1 MHMDLKPLS
10 ISELTKRIKSLI
22 EDEFPEI
29 WITGEISNFHHHSSG
44 HMYFTLKDHRA
55 EIKCTFFRG
64 YNQYVRFKPKEGM
77 QVIASGAISVYE
89 KRGQYQLSVR
99 QLEPAGIGTLY
110 LAFEALKKELQE
122 EGLFDQ
128 VYKKSLPTFPKKIG
142 IVTSGTGAALKDMI
156 QVLGRRAPHISIIVR
171 PTKVQGV
178 GAAEDIV
185 RGIKAFQSRHDIDVL
200 IIGRGGGS
208 LEDLWA
214 FNEEIVARAI
224 YESSIPIISAVGH
237 EVDITISD
245 LVSDLRAPTPSA
257 AAELASMT
265 TQDIMG
271 LGEEYLKAI
280 KQMVVQ
286 KILQRWQECD
296 SLENRLKM
304 QDPSRR
310 IHRNRDKLDRIFH
323 QLDYAIQTKKMSLII
338 GVESIEKHL
347 ISLNP
352 TSVLHRGFS
361 IATRKDGQIVRSNT
375 DLESGDSFNIQ
386 TGDGR
391 FEAEKKQNI
400 DRLG

>member
-1 MHMDLKPLS
+1 MDLKPLS

-22 EDEFPEI
+22 EGEFSET

-64 YNQYVRFKPKEGM
+64 YNQYVRFKPEEGM

-99 QLEPAGIGTLY
+99 QLEPAGVGTLY
-110 LAFEALKKELQE
+110 LAFEALKKELQA

-128 VYKKSLPTFPKKIG
+128 VHKKPLPKLPKKVG

-156 QVLGRRAPHISIIVR
+156 QVFGRRAPHISIVVR

-178 GAAEDIV
+178 GSAEDIV
-185 RGIKAFQSRHDIDVL
+185 QGIKAFQDRQDIDVL

-214 FNEEIVARAI
+214 FNEDIVARAI

-245 LVSDLRAPTPSA
+245 LVADLRAPTPSA
-257 AAELASMT
+257 AAELASIT
-265 TQDIMG
+265 TQEIIS
-271 LGEEYLKAI
+271 LSENQLNAI
-280 KQMVVQ
+280 KLRVSQ
-286 KILQRWQECD
+286 KVLQKWQECD
-296 SLENRLKM
+296 SLENRLKL

-310 IHRNRDKLDRIFH
+310 IQRNKDSLNRLYH
-323 QLDYAIQTKKMSLII
+323 QIEFAITTKQSSLHAGI
-338 GVESIEKHL
+338 GNIEKHL

-361 IATRKDGQIVRSNT
+361 IATRKDGQIVRSNK
-375 DLESGDSFNIQ
+375 DLESGDLFNIQ
-386 TGDGR
+386 TGDGHY
-391 FEAEKKQNI
+391 EAEKKQNI
-400 DRLG
+400 DG

>member
-1 MHMDLKPLS
+1 MHMDQKPLS

-22 EDEFPEI
+22 EGEFPEI

-44 HMYFTLKDHRA
+44 HMYFTLKDHQA

-64 YNQYVRFKPKEGM
+64 YNQYVRFKPEEGM
-77 QVIASGAISVYE
+77 QVIASGAVSVYE

-110 LAFEALKKELQE
+110 LAFETLKKELQA
-122 EGLFDQ
+122 EGLFAQ
-128 VYKKSLPTFPKKIG
+128 VHKKSLPIFPKKVG
-142 IVTSGTGAALKDMI
+142 IVTSDTGAALKDMI
-156 QVLGRRAPHISIIVR
+156 QVLGRRAPHISIVVR

-185 RGIKAFQSRHDIDVL
+185 QGIKAFQSQQDIDVL

-214 FNEEIVARAI
+214 FNEEIVAHAI
-224 YESSIPIISAVGH
+224 YKSTIPIISAVGH

-245 LVSDLRAPTPSA
+245 LVADLRAPTPSA

-265 TQDIMG
+265 THEIIALSEDH
-271 LGEEYLKAI
+271 LNAI
-280 KQMVVQ
+280 KHRVAQ
-286 KILQRWQECD
+286 KILYRWQECD

-304 QDPSRR
+304 RDPSRR
-310 IHRNRDKLDRIFH
+310 IKRNKDILNRIYH
-323 QLDYAIQTKKMSLII
+323 QIEFAILTKQSSLKAGI
-338 GVESIEKHL
+338 GNIEKHL

-361 IATRKDGQIVRSNT
+361 IAKRKDGQIVRSNK
-375 DLESGDSFNIQ
+375 DLANGDLFNIQ
-386 TGDGR
+386 TGDGQY
-391 FEAEKKQNI
+391 EAEKKQNI
-400 DRLG
+400 DD